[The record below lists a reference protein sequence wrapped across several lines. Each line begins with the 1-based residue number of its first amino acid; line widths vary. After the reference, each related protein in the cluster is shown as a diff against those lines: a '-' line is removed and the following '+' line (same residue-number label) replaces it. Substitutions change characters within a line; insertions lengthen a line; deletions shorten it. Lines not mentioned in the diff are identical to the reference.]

1 MEMPYIVAA
10 VFYDGRNQHAL
21 LQTVSAVDAANAAG
35 KAVSSYYGNG
45 GTLPLMS
52 VNVMEIEEQTAR
64 AVVAVFDAKAAAE
77 KAESDKVVGLH
88 AVPMVTESPPNQQPQ
103 E

>member
-1 MEMPYIVAA
+1 
-10 VFYDGRNQHAL
+10 
-21 LQTVSAVDAANAAG
+21 
-35 KAVSSYYGNG
+35 
-45 GTLPLMS
+45 
-52 VNVMEIEEQTAR
+52 VMEIEEQTAR